1 MHGPLDR
8 YPSACN
14 DVAHLRAAG
23 RGKVY
28 RILRPRAR
36 LLNRRRQGG
45 RSTKLR
51 NCYSSHCSSA
61 AADERVQEFDGG
73 CPRASDDVL
82 GQPTGFGMWSWG
94 YASKGIGAIPCESR
108 RLGLSSRR
116 TPSPRL
122 QVHIQGASGLVPL
135 VGRHKAKGGITP
147 VGYVDRLALCLV
159 PRWSEGTSLRW
170 RQHPKGG
177 PEGARRNE

>member
-51 NCYSSHCSSA
+51 NCYCSHCSSA

-116 TPSPRL
+116 PPSPRP
-122 QVHIQGASGLVPL
+122 QVHFQGLHPSG
-135 VGRHKAKGGITP
+135 
-147 VGYVDRLALCLV
+147 
-159 PRWSEGTSLRW
+159 RWSGCTKLGW
-170 RQHPKGG
+170 DN
-177 PEGARRNE
+177 ARRVPSSAGVVVNAEVVRKP